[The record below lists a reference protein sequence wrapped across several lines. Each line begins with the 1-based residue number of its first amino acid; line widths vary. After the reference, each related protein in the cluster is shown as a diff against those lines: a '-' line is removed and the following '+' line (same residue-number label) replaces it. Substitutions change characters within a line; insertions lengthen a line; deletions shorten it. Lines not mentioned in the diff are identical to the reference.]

1 MGFACAG
8 SARHRRG
15 IQVSQSFSTTH
26 KGAQEMRDVFVARE
40 IALRQGWLS
49 HTPAAFQSDVL
60 DRCVLQEIE
69 SGARLFAEGVPVGD
83 MYGVVAGQLAV
94 WIAHGRRNPRLV
106 HFLRPG
112 SWFESFPPFTSQGLR
127 VSLSA
132 SRDVKVLCL
141 PQQAMQEIAD
151 LHPEAWRLF
160 ALVSAGYVR
169 VATLAADDLLIRDHV
184 KRCIAV
190 LLRLGGCRVVT
201 PPTSTPI
208 DVDLNQQ
215 GLATLSNLA
224 RTTAGQIL
232 RKLEESGHLEVS
244 YRHIRILA
252 PDALRAMLA
261 E

>member
-1 MGFACAG
+1 MRAVLGA
-8 SARHRRG
+8 
-15 IQVSQSFSTTH
+15 H
-26 KGAQEMRDVFVARE
+26 KMV
-40 IALRQGWLS
+40 LSQGWLS
-49 HTPAAFQSDVL
+49 HTPAAFQRDVL

-69 SGARLFAEGVPVGD
+69 PGARVFAEGVPLRGD
-83 MYGVVAGQLAV
+83 LFGLVTGHIGV
-94 WIAHGRRNPRLV
+94 WIAHGRRKPRLV

-112 SWFESFPPFTSQGLR
+112 SWFESLPTLMGQGLT

-132 SRDVKVLCL
+132 SRGVEVVRL
-141 PQQAMQEIAD
+141 PQRAMQEIAS

-160 ALVSAGYVR
+160 AFVTAGHLK
-169 VATLAADDLLIRDHV
+169 VATLAADDLLIRDHI

-201 PPTSTPI
+201 PPAQMPI
-208 DVDLNQQ
+208 DVELNQQ

-224 RTTAGQIL
+224 RTTTGAIL
-232 RKLEESGHLEVS
+232 RELEESGHLEVS

>member
-1 MGFACAG
+1 
-8 SARHRRG
+8 
-15 IQVSQSFSTTH
+15 
-26 KGAQEMRDVFVARE
+26 MRDVLAARE
-40 IALRQGWLS
+40 IVLRQGWLS
-49 HTPAAFQSDVL
+49 HTPPAFQCDVL
-60 DRCVLQEIE
+60 DRCLLQDIE
-69 SGARLFAEGVPVGD
+69 SGARLFADGVPTGD
-83 MYGVVAGQLAV
+83 MHGMVAGQIGV
-94 WIAHGRRNPRLV
+94 WIAHGRRKPRLV

-112 SWFESFPPFTSQGLR
+112 SWFESLPAFTGQGLR

-132 SRDVKVLCL
+132 SRDVKVLRL
-141 PQQAMQEIAD
+141 PEQAMQEIAG
-151 LHPEAWRLF
+151 LHPEAWRHF

-201 PPTSTPI
+201 PPTSAPI

-215 GLATLSNLA
+215 ALATLSNLA

-252 PDALRAMLA
+252 PDALRAMLV

>member
-1 MGFACAG
+1 
-8 SARHRRG
+8 
-15 IQVSQSFSTTH
+15 
-26 KGAQEMRDVFVARE
+26 MRDMLAARE
-40 IALRQGWLS
+40 IVQRQGWLS
-49 HTPAAFQSDVL
+49 QTPTAFQCDVL
-60 DRCVLQEIE
+60 DRCILQDIE
-69 SGARLFAEGVPVGD
+69 SGARLFADGVPTND
-83 MYGVVAGQLAV
+83 MYGLVAGQIGV

-112 SWFESFPPFTSQGLR
+112 GWFESLPAFAGQGLR

-132 SRDVKVLCL
+132 SRGVEVLRL
-141 PQQAMQEIAD
+141 PQQAMREIVA

-169 VATLAADDLLIRDHV
+169 VATLAADDLLIRDHI

-201 PPTSTPI
+201 PPSSMPI

-232 RKLEESGHLEVS
+232 RTLEDSGQLEVS

-252 PDALRAMLA
+252 PDALRAMLV

>member
-1 MGFACAG
+1 
-8 SARHRRG
+8 
-15 IQVSQSFSTTH
+15 
-26 KGAQEMRDVFVARE
+26 MRDALAARE
-40 IALRQGWLS
+40 IVLRQGWLS
-49 HTPAAFQSDVL
+49 HTPAAFQCDVL
-60 DRCVLQEIE
+60 DRCVLREIE
-69 SGARLFAEGVPVGD
+69 SGARLFVEDAPIGD
-83 MYGVVAGQLAV
+83 MFGLVAGYLAV
-94 WIAHGRRNPRLV
+94 WIAHGRRKPRLV

-112 SWFESFPPFTSQGLR
+112 SWFESLPPFTGQGLR
-127 VSLSA
+127 ISLSA
-132 SRDVKVLCL
+132 SRDVKALRL
-141 PQQAMQEIAD
+141 PQQAMQEIAG

-160 ALVSAGYVR
+160 AWVSAGYVR
-169 VATLAADDLLIRDHV
+169 VAALAADDLLIRDHV

-201 PPTSTPI
+201 PSTSMPI

-224 RTTAGQIL
+224 RTTAGVVL

-252 PDALRAMLA
+252 PDALRAMLV

>member
-1 MGFACAG
+1 
-8 SARHRRG
+8 
-15 IQVSQSFSTTH
+15 
-26 KGAQEMRDVFVARE
+26 MRDASTARE
-40 IALRQGWLS
+40 IVLKQGWLS
-49 HTPAAFQSDVL
+49 HTPAAFQRDVL
-60 DRCVLQEIE
+60 DRCVLQDIE
-69 SGARLFAEGVPVGD
+69 SGARLFVEDAPIGD
-83 MYGVVAGQLAV
+83 MFGLIAGQIGV
-94 WIAHGRRNPRLV
+94 WIAHGRRKPGLV

-112 SWFESFPPFTSQGLR
+112 SWFEALPTFTGHGLR

-132 SRDVKVLCL
+132 SRDVKVLRL
-141 PQQAMQEIAD
+141 PQRAMQEIAG
-151 LHPEAWRLF
+151 LHPESWRLF
-160 ALVSAGYVR
+160 ALVSAGYVK

-201 PPTSTPI
+201 PPNSMPI

-252 PDALRAMLA
+252 PDALRAMLV